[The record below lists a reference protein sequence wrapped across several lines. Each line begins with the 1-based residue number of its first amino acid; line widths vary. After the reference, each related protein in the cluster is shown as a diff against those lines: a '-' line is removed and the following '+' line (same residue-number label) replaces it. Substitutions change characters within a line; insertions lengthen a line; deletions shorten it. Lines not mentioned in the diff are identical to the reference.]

1 MAERKA
7 IAKKRYVSIIDGAE
21 VESSHASPE
30 TVGLNFNFANGQTV
44 SVNLSEIGEG
54 CQIAATFHGLAQ
66 KIGDTYNKAET
77 VDDAID
83 SCMAMLER
91 LAGNEWV
98 KPGEGPGPRV
108 NLLVDAIVAAI
119 EADGGEVND
128 ERKAAI
134 RAKVSEADGRK
145 GALANPAIA
154 SQYEAIRARRA
165 AEKAKEAAAKA
176 KASETDLSAF

>member
-7 IAKKRYVSIIDGAE
+7 IAKKRYIDGEGEQSA
-21 VESSHASPE
+21 HASVNTKE
-30 TVGLNFNFANGQTV
+30 LQFQFANGETV
-44 SVNLSEIGEG
+44 VVSLDMIGAG
-54 CQIAATFHGLAQ
+54 CQTAATFHGLAQ

-77 VDDAID
+77 VDDAHSD
-83 SCMAMLER
+83 CLAMLER
-91 LAGNEWV
+91 LGGDEWI

-128 ERKAAI
+128 ERKTAI
-134 RAKVSEADGRK
+134 RTKVSEADGRK

-154 SQYEAIRARRA
+154 SQYEAIRAKRA
-165 AEKAKEAAAKA
+165 AEKAKEAATKA